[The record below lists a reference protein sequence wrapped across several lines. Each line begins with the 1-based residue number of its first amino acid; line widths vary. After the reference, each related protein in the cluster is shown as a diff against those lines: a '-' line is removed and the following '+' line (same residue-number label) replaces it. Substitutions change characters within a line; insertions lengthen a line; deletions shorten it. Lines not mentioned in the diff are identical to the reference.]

1 MAYFCL
7 KTTAMDKK
15 ELSIFL
21 KNEAISLGFEGIA
34 FAKAEEMTEEARRLE
49 AWLNKGYQGEMS
61 YMENHFDKRID
72 PRKLVEG
79 AKTVISLM
87 FNYFPEQQQSDPE
100 SPKLAKYA
108 YGEDYH
114 FVLKDKLKT
123 LLQRLK
129 DKIGDINGRC
139 FVDSAPVLE
148 RDWAKRS
155 GLGWIGKNTLLITP
169 RKGSFFFLAELIVDV
184 EFEYDAPIKDYCG
197 SCRRCIDACPT
208 DAISEKGYLMDA
220 SKCISYLTI
229 ELRNEIPKEFT
240 DKMENWFF
248 GCDICQDV
256 CPWNRFSKAHKE
268 PAFNPKE
275 GLLEMKKSDWMEI
288 TEDVFRHLFKNS
300 ALKRTKY
307 EGIVRNLN
315 FLSPKE

>member
-1 MAYFCL
+1 
-7 KTTAMDKK
+7 MDKK

-21 KNEAISLGFEGIA
+21 KNEAISIGFEGIA

-87 FNYFPEQQQSDPE
+87 FNYFPEQQQSDPK

-197 SCRRCIDACPT
+197 SCRRCINACPT
-208 DAISEKGYLMDA
+208 DAISENGYLMDA

-288 TEDVFRHLFKNS
+288 TEDVFINLFKNS

-307 EGIVRNLN
+307 ERIVRNLN
-315 FLSPKE
+315 FLSPKL

>member
-1 MAYFCL
+1 
-7 KTTAMDKK
+7 MDKK

-21 KNEAISLGFEGIA
+21 KNEAISIGFEGIA

-197 SCRRCIDACPT
+197 SCRRCINACPT
-208 DAISEKGYLMDA
+208 DAISENGYLMDA

-288 TEDVFRHLFKNS
+288 TEDVFINLFKNS
-300 ALKRTKY
+300 AIKRTKY

-315 FLSPKE
+315 FLSPKL